1 MTINYSFLN
10 GVYELL
16 NAEGAESWK
25 DIPLAKLNKIESDL
39 SVSPEEKLQSKI
51 QAVEE
56 KSGKSFGGN
65 KEKLLETYKKDQE
78 KLQKLKAHIE
88 ESLSKGVY
96 PLGVEPF
103 GNEENSQS
111 LLGASYILKLNSDF
125 NTGTVNALEEMLR
138 NNFDELI
145 TEDVKVKFFDRG
157 VRDESDSV
165 ELIIRKLQNKEE
177 VNIED
182 FQVPKEALD
191 YQETVNNLTKL
202 AGNMKFVHSETLEFA
217 YKKLQFI
224 TSFYKNDGFPCGV
237 VAELLSQALG
247 SRESIECFFKN
258 HFNFQSLQHIED
270 SVLTGTTVPSLSNL
284 NEEELL
290 AWRKIVKDHGKNGL
304 ERFMQLDNLQK
315 MEDFDI
321 TEIVKLDNPMAV
333 INQKAENISFA
344 RHEENSDIANLC
356 LKYRM
361 PESTFNKILDTI
373 LPKQKNSD
381 NLPDISFEIQNG
393 KYSFKKL
400 EPGHIDG
407 LFLGKMTNCC
417 QFIDG
422 DSEKCVIDGFT
433 REDAGFYII
442 RDKKGKIK
450 AQSYAWIGL
459 DKEGNDVIIFDSF
472 EYLDEAK
479 DTFLEVV
486 KEFKIQLLNQTEYK
500 GLYVGMGGKTP
511 SVNAQAGDDTK
522 PKFDGLYQY
531 ADSKNTFKV
540 TDDLSI
546 NLNTFNPNDNIKSSE
561 FEGYDQFIMLDGEIA
576 YKNLKEQYKDQ
587 ISNIDNKNY
596 TKKVIQSHSVLIN
609 KILSDNI
616 FSLEQILKFA
626 SDACKVESGYK
637 CYYFINTSPDM
648 VSKYLNA
655 INEISTNQE
664 YKPLYELLKN
674 KDNPLDSLQN
684 FVGGVYNADTSPWT
698 KYCKMKEQSSSLSKL
713 YLEMYI
719 DSEENGN
726 KDSLTYF
733 GMIGTRI
740 CDEFSKEE
748 VLQLINCGTAENQDS
763 GYKKYYM
770 PYILQSCDYNVDF
783 SVRKSLIKLVIES
796 FSENLTDAMQ
806 VVNNNAYQMK
816 DVYKGCPD
824 QASAIIKKVIENYSS
839 SPESM
844 TSILIKISTALNEET
859 AQNLGVAALNDSI
872 VDKLGVENLLSILEK
887 SDFFLPSVATNNP
900 ELVSSYL
907 NDHGIND
914 NSIDFLGHCYAF
926 ENQLYDLN

>member
-25 DIPLAKLNKIESDL
+25 DIPLAKLKEIDESL

-56 KSGKSFGGN
+56 KSGKSFMGN

-78 KLQKLKAHIE
+78 KLQKFKTHIE
-88 ESLSKGVY
+88 ESLSKDTY
-96 PLGVEPF
+96 PIGVEPF
-103 GNEENSQS
+103 DKVENAQS
-111 LLGASYILKLNSDF
+111 LLGASYIFKLNSDF
-125 NTGTVNALEEMLR
+125 NTNTVNALEGMLR
-138 NNFDELI
+138 SNFDKLI

-157 VRDESDSV
+157 VRDESDSI

-182 FQVPKEALD
+182 FQVPKEALGD
-191 YQETVNNLTKL
+191 QEMVDNWTKL
-202 AGNMKFVHSETLEFA
+202 AGNMKFVDGEVLEFA

-224 TSFYKNDGFPCGV
+224 TSFYKNDDFLCGI

-247 SRESIECFFKN
+247 SSESIEYFFKN
-258 HFNFQSLQHIED
+258 HVNFQSLQHMED
-270 SVLTGTTVPSLSNL
+270 SVVPGVTAPSLSNL

-290 AWRKIVKDHGKNGL
+290 AWRNIVKDHGKNGL

-373 LPKQKNSD
+373 LPNQKNSD

-433 REDAGFYII
+433 REDAGFYVI

-450 AQSYAWIGL
+450 AQAYAWIGL
-459 DKEGNDVIIFDSF
+459 DKENNDVIVFDSF
-472 EYLDEAK
+472 EYLDDAK

-500 GLYVGMGGKTP
+500 DLYVGSGGKTP
-511 SVNAQAGDDTK
+511 KVNAQAGENTK

-546 NLNTFNPNDNIKSSE
+546 LNTYDPNANIKSSE

-596 TKKVIQSHSVLIN
+596 TKHVIKPHSVLIN

-616 FSLEQILKFA
+616 FSFEQILKFA
-626 SDACKVESGYK
+626 SDACKVEHEYK
-637 CYYFINTSPDM
+637 CYYFSNTSPDM
-648 VSKYLNA
+648 VRKYLDA
-655 INEISTNQE
+655 ISKISTNQE
-664 YKPLYELLKN
+664 YKPLYEFLKN
-674 KDNPLDSLQN
+674 KDNPLDNLEDL
-684 FVGGVYNADTSPWT
+684 VGGSYNADTSPWA
-698 KYCKMKEQSSSLSKL
+698 KFCKMKEQDNELLNLYLKL
-713 YLEMYI
+713 YV
-719 DSEENGN
+719 DSEESGN
-726 KDSLTYF
+726 KDSLAYF
-733 GMIGTRI
+733 GMIDPRI

-748 VLQLINCGTAENQDS
+748 ALQLINCGTSKNQES
-763 GYKKYYM
+763 GYKIHSI
-770 PYILQSCDYNVDF
+770 PYILVESSYCDVDF
-783 SVRKSLIKLVIES
+783 AVRKSLIKLVIES

-806 VVNNNAYQMK
+806 VVSNNAYQMK

-844 TSILIKISTALNEET
+844 TSILGKIGTALNEET